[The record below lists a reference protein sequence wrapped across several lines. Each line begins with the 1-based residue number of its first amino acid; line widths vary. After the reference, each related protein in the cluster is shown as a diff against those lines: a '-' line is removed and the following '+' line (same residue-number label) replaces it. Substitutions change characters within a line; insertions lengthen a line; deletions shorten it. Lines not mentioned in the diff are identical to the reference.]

1 MKYAMIIIESDE
13 REAPN
18 DTQREFDSLV
28 RWWADLR
35 SRGKIIASAKL
46 ASPRTASTVSWDG
59 QVPIVTDGPYVE
71 AKESV
76 GGFAL
81 LDVDT
86 KAEAMEI
93 AGAWPAR
100 AGFRIE
106 VRPVEEVP
114 PVGAP

>member
-13 REAPN
+13 EREAPT

-46 ASPRTASTVSWDG
+46 APPRTAATVSWRG

-81 LDVDT
+81 LDVAT
-86 KAEAMEI
+86 KAEAVEI

-100 AGFRIE
+100 TGFRIE
-106 VRPVEEVP
+106 VRPVEEV
-114 PVGAP
+114 

>member
-13 REAPN
+13 EGEAPT
-18 DTQREFDSLV
+18 DTRREFDSLV

-46 ASPRTASTVSWDG
+46 GPPHTGTTVSWRG
-59 QVPIVTDGPYVE
+59 LVPIVTDGPYVE

-81 LDVDT
+81 LDVET

-100 AGFRIE
+100 VGYRIE
-106 VRPVEEVP
+106 VRPVEE
-114 PVGAP
+114 A